1 MKKSSTVI
9 IVVVSAIISLLA
21 FAACK
26 DKDKE
31 PVYDGTDEYGRTFG
45 EIYDIDSEETG
56 TFRLPY
62 EIGDTSSMG
71 KTMIS
76 ANCADYVTV
85 EKTGSAYILTFYC
98 NDGMLGGVRLVRESG
113 AVAGKEDGANGY
125 QSFSFDIG
133 KEELSGR
140 ISLECEVKIMNK
152 TVSFSI
158 TADVNNAKLVG

>member
-1 MKKSSTVI
+1 MKKISTVI
-9 IVVVSAIISLLA
+9 IAVLLALTALIA

-26 DKDKE
+26 DKNKE
-31 PVYDGTDEYGRTFG
+31 PVYEGKDEYGRTFG
-45 EIYDIDSEETG
+45 EVYDMDSEETG

-85 EKTGSAYILTFYC
+85 EKKADAYVLIFYC
-98 NDGMLGGVRLVRESG
+98 KDGMLGGVKLVRESG
-113 AVAGKEDGANGY
+113 TVEGKEDGANGY
-125 QSFSFDIG
+125 QSFSFDVG
-133 KEELSGR
+133 KEELSGK
-140 ISLECEVKIMNK
+140 IPLECKVKLMNK

-158 TADVNNAKLVG
+158 TVDVNNAKLVG